1 MNNSTIWKATKWFLA
16 VCFVLDAALW
26 LNAYLTG
33 NNDAL
38 VRQLVWVLFDAVLI
52 TLCCLEPG
60 DDSDDD
66 KGDGPPLKEKHA

>member
-1 MNNSTIWKATKWFLA
+1 MIWRATKWLLA
-16 VCFVLDAALW
+16 IFFVLDAALW
-26 LNAYLTG
+26 LNAYLTD

-52 TLCCLEPG
+52 TLCCLEPD

-66 KGDGPPLKEKHA
+66 KGDGPPLKVKHA